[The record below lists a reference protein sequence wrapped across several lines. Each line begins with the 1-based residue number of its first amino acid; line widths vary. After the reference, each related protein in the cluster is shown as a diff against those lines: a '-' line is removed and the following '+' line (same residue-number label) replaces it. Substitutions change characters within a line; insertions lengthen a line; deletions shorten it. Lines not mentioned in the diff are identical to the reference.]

1 MLKLENLKIGTRLR
15 MGFGVVL
22 VLLGVIALVSYS
34 RLALLDAALRDI
46 VGNRYQKTAQVARIR
61 DQSDVNARHT
71 VELFLSSDPA
81 LKTELS
87 AEVERYRT
95 LIAAE
100 LDSLNHS
107 VVSDTGKRLLA
118 SLEEAR
124 QGYAGTRAA
133 ATKLVASGRQ
143 QEGVQQLFKVVVPA
157 MNVYF
162 TRLDSVTA
170 FEERQMQ
177 ATADRG
183 TASAASAKRLLAVL
197 GVLAVL
203 VGLGL
208 AEWNTRGITKPLSRA
223 MNAAERMAEG
233 DTSADVTVDRQDEVG
248 KMLAAT
254 GLLQETVKALIADTE
269 ALADAAIHGRLEHR
283 ADASKHQGGFRRL
296 IEGVNETIG
305 TLVGHLDAMPAP
317 AMIIDRDFTI
327 QFMNEAGC
335 TVGGKTKKQLVGT
348 KCYDYF
354 KTSDCRTAKC
364 ACARAMQEGRVTES
378 ETDAHPGTNNLEI
391 SYFGVPVKDRQ
402 AQIIGAFEVVAD
414 QTAVKR
420 AAKVAG
426 KVADYQAKET
436 QTLTESLDR
445 LARGDLGF
453 SISVAEGDADTA
465 QAHQA
470 FETIASAV
478 NTSVQA
484 IKNLSHDANTLA
496 AAAAD
501 GKLAT
506 RADAALHEGSY
517 REIIAGVNRTLDA
530 VQEAV
535 QTMAQS
541 VQMLASSSEEL
552 AAVSTQMGSNAEET
566 SAQANV
572 VSAAAEQVSKN
583 VQTVATGA
591 EEMTAS
597 IKEIAKNASEAARVA
612 TAAVQVAESTN
623 ATVGKLGESSAEIGN
638 VIKVITSIAE
648 QTNLLALN
656 ATIEAARAG
665 EAGKGFAVV
674 ANEVKELAK
683 ETAKA
688 TEEIGSKIAAI
699 QADTQGAVAA
709 IAQISSVINQIN
721 DISNTI
727 ASAVEEQ
734 TATTNEIGRN
744 ITEAATGSGEIA
756 KNITGVAQAAQS
768 TSTGAGNI
776 QSASAELS
784 KMAGTLQQL
793 VAKFEI
799 DDAKKDSSIR
809 RPVAVESGRQTQHKR
824 AA

>member
-1 MLKLENLKIGTRLR
+1 MKKLRNLRIGTRL
-15 MGFGVVL
+15 GGAFGVLL
-22 VLLGVIALVSYS
+22 VMLVAVAVVAFVKMSAIGRDVDEIVQN
-34 RLALLDAALRDI
+34 RLVKVTE
-46 VGNRYQKTAQVARIR
+46 VGLIR
-61 DQSDVNARHT
+61 DQSQENARHT
-71 VELFLSSDPA
+71 VELFLTADPK
-81 LKTELS
+81 LK
-87 AEVERYRT
+87 AT
-95 LIAAE
+95 LMAQIDTIRGTIAAE
-100 LDSLNHS
+100 MDNLKKT
-107 VVSDTGKRLLA
+107 VVSDTGKLLLG

-124 QGYAGTRAA
+124 QAYAGER
-133 ATKLVASGRQ
+133 TKAMALVAAGRQ
-143 QEGVQQLFKVVVPA
+143 QEGVSQLFQIVVPA
-157 MNVYF
+157 MNRYF
-162 TRLDSVTA
+162 VRLTDFTN
-170 FEERQMQ
+170 FEQSGVQ
-177 ATADRG
+177 
-183 TASAASAKRLLAVL
+183 AASKRADEANSSAKLTITVVGALAILLGIAL
-197 GVLAVL
+197 GWWITVS
-203 VGLGL
+203 
-208 AEWNTRGITKPLSRA
+208 ITKPLAKA
-223 MNAAERMAEG
+223 MNAAEKMAEG
-233 DTSADVTVDRQDEVG
+233 DTSADVTADSTDETG
-248 KMLAAT
+248 KMLVST
-254 GLLQETVKALIADTE
+254 GRLQETVKALISDTD
-269 ALADAAIHGRLEHR
+269 ALAEAAIHGRLEHR
-283 ADASKHQGGFRRL
+283 ADPAKHRGDFRRL
-296 IEGVNETIG
+296 VEGINGTIG
-305 TLVGHLDAMPAP
+305 TLVKHLDSVPAP
-317 AMIIDRDFTI
+317 SMIIDRDFTI
-327 QFMNEAGC
+327 QYMNEVGC
-335 TVGGKTKKQLVGT
+335 QVGGRTKEQLIGT

-354 KTSDCRTAKC
+354 KTGDCHTAKC
-364 ACARAMQEGRVTES
+364 ACARAMADGRVSVS
-378 ETDAHPGTNNLEI
+378 ETDAHPGSNNLEI
-391 SYFGVPVKDRQ
+391 SYTGVPVKDRQ
-402 AQIIGAFEVVAD
+402 GQIIGAFEVVAD

-426 KVADYQAKET
+426 KIADYQNKET
-436 QTLTESLDR
+436 QNLTDSLGR
-445 LARGDLGF
+445 LAKGDLGF
-453 SISVAEGDADTA
+453 TIKVADADADTT

-470 FETIASAV
+470 FETIGKAV
-478 NTSVQA
+478 NTSVAA
-484 IKNLSHDANTLA
+484 IKALAQDANSLAVA
-496 AAAAD
+496 AAA

-506 RADAALHEGSY
+506 RADPTRHEGSY
-517 REIIAGVNRTLDA
+517 REIVEGVNRTVDA
-530 VQEAV
+530 VQDAV

-552 AAVSTQMGSNAEET
+552 AAVSSQMGSNAEET

-591 EEMTAS
+591 EEMSAS
-597 IKEIAKNASEAARVA
+597 IKEIAKNASEAAKVA

-623 ATVGKLGESSAEIGN
+623 ATVAKLGESSAEIGN

-688 TEEIGSKIAAI
+688 TEDISGKIAAI
-699 QADTQGAVAA
+699 QTDTQGAVAA

-768 TSTGAGNI
+768 TTTGAGNI

-784 KMAGTLQQL
+784 KMAATLQQL

-799 DDAKKDSSIR
+799 DDVKKDTSIR
-809 RPVAVESGRQTQHKR
+809 RPMAVESGRQVPKMR